1 MSLNQLYVWILLCTR
16 KYHVIYSL
24 YYLAPINYDIITYK
38 QYLIVGVFMSFVKK
52 TTEVDFGQTPIENI
66 FINDFMPM
74 ADGTYVKVYL
84 LGYKYANDRDEN
96 IIVDNSTISKH
107 LNIPLVDVLKAWE
120 FWEKVG
126 IIKKHP
132 KDNGDENDFVV
143 EFLSLR
149 QLYIDNNYTLNNAPK
164 PEKAPSSKERVCS
177 PDDLLE
183 ANKIPEI
190 KNMFYQIDQLMRR
203 QLTVNERLAVLEWI
217 YNFNM
222 DPDIIVKAFEYSIEK
237 RKVKSIRY
245 IGVIIRNWYDSGLI
259 TLEKLEESLEGS
271 QRKYMYYDKIFKVL
285 GFSFRQ
291 PSKAEKEVMDIW
303 IDEWKFSLD
312 MILKACENSK
322 KTSNPSIN
330 YINSILFAWK
340 NDGLKTPEEADI
352 RNQERKVNQTK
363 KNSKVTK
370 PNNNKF
376 HNFKQRFDKYSND
389 ELEKIL
395 GIKK

>member
-1 MSLNQLYVWILLCTR
+1 
-16 KYHVIYSL
+16 
-24 YYLAPINYDIITYK
+24 
-38 QYLIVGVFMSFVKK
+38 MSFVKK
-52 TTEVDFGQTPIENI
+52 TTDIDFGQTAIENI

-84 LGYKYANDRDEN
+84 LGYKYANDKDEN

-132 KDNGDENDFVV
+132 KDIGDENDFVV

-149 QLYIDNNYTLNNAPK
+149 QLYIDNNYALNNAPTSEEAK
-164 PEKAPSSKERVCS
+164 SQKERVCS

-190 KNMFYQIDQLMRR
+190 KNMFYQVDQLMRR

-285 GFSFRQ
+285 GFNFRQ
-291 PSKAEKEVMDIW
+291 PSKAEKDTIDIW
-303 IDEWKFSLD
+303 IDEWKFSID

-330 YINSILFAWK
+330 YINSILLAWK
-340 NDGLKTPEEADI
+340 NDGLTTPEEADI
-352 RNQERKVNQTK
+352 RNQERKNSNTK
-363 KNSKVTK
+363 KTNEKVSKK
-370 PNNNKF
+370 RNKF
-376 HNFKQRFDKYSND
+376 NDFEQRAVKYSND

-395 GIKK
+395 RIKK

>member
-1 MSLNQLYVWILLCTR
+1 ME
-16 KYHVIYSL
+16 
-24 YYLAPINYDIITYK
+24 
-38 QYLIVGVFMSFVKK
+38 GVFMSFIKK
-52 TTEVDFGQTPIENI
+52 TTDIDFGQTPIENI

-84 LGYKYANDRDEN
+84 LGYKYANDKDEN
-96 IIVDNSTISKH
+96 IIVDNNTISKH

-126 IIKKHP
+126 IIKKHT
-132 KDNGDENDFVV
+132 KDTQDDNDFIV

-149 QLYIDNNYTLNNAPK
+149 QLYIDNNYELKNTPMPQASQ
-164 PEKAPSSKERVCS
+164 SSKEYNCS

-203 QLTVNERLAVLEWI
+203 QLTVNERLTVLEWI

-222 DPDIIVKAFEYSIEK
+222 DSDIVVKAFEYSIEK
-237 RKVKSIRY
+237 RNVKSIRY
-245 IGVIIRNWYDSGLI
+245 VGGIIRSWYDSGI
-259 TLEKLEESLEGS
+259 INLEKLEAHLDNTD
-271 QRKYMYYDKIFKVL
+271 RKYVYYDKIFKAL

-291 PSKAEKEVMDIW
+291 PSKAEKETMDIW
-303 IDEWKFSLD
+303 IDEWEFSID
-312 MILKACENSK
+312 MILKSCENSK

-330 YINSILFAWK
+330 YINSILLAWK

-352 RNQERKVNQTK
+352 KNQERKAISK
-363 KNSKVTK
+363 KEKPKTSKPK
-370 PNNNKF
+370 NNKF
-376 HNFKQRFDKYSND
+376 HNFKQRPISYSNE
-389 ELEKIL
+389 ELKKKL

>member
-1 MSLNQLYVWILLCTR
+1 
-16 KYHVIYSL
+16 
-24 YYLAPINYDIITYK
+24 
-38 QYLIVGVFMSFVKK
+38 MSFVKK
-52 TTEVDFGQTPIENI
+52 TTDIDFGQTSIENI

-74 ADGTYVKVYL
+74 ADGTHVKVYL
-84 LGYKYANDRDEN
+84 LGYKYANDRDDS

-120 FWEKVG
+120 FWEKLG
-126 IIKKHP
+126 IIKKHT

-149 QLYIDNNYTLNNAPK
+149 QLYIDNNYSLNNSPK
-164 PEKAPSSKERVCS
+164 TDKTPSSKERVCS

-203 QLTVNERLAVLEWI
+203 QLSVNERLAVLEWI

-259 TLEKLEESLEGS
+259 TLEKLEESLEGA
-271 QRKYMYYDKIFKVL
+271 QRKYMYYDKIFKAL

-291 PSKAEKEVMDIW
+291 PSNAEKEVMDTW

-322 KTSNPSIN
+322 KTSNPSIS
-330 YINSILFAWK
+330 YINSILLAWK
-340 NDGLKTPEEADI
+340 KDGLKSPEEADAK
-352 RNQERKVNQTK
+352 NQERKASNNK
-363 KNSKVTK
+363 EKNKINK
-370 PNNNKF
+370 PKNNKF
-376 HNFKQRFDKYSND
+376 NNFKQRFDKYSND